1 MDVIKIFDDTPQ
13 SYLLWSF
20 DDHNFVEVEEVL
32 AGRQGEGATN
42 SLPS

>member
-13 SYLLWSF
+13 VYLLWSF
-20 DDHNFVEVEEVL
+20 DNHNFVEVEEVP